1 MGLGNVFLS
10 REDVD
15 SLAVVP
21 NRLES
26 EYAEAFEAWKS
37 KDDETTRDQLLAAI
51 DPVIDRNVRGIPG
64 TDPNFMR
71 LKGKILAMNA
81 MPQYDPKQS
90 ALETYLTH
98 QLMPLRRTARQQMNV
113 LGLPDRWLLASQKL
127 SNAEVELQDE
137 LGRLPTT
144 AELAD
149 KLHISPKLIERIRH
163 TSHARNS
170 GRYLAADEEGGMGG
184 QPEVTRSLPEEYR
197 HRYVLSA
204 LHNDPKSALIYEH
217 DRSLHG
223 RMPIS
228 TAELA
233 AKLGL
238 SPGAIS
244 QRRNRIMEIANNAE
258 REIYQSAQ

>member
-10 REDVD
+10 REDMD
-15 SLAVVP
+15 SLSVTP
-21 NRLES
+21 NRLEA
-26 EYAEAFEAWKS
+26 EYADAYGAWKA
-37 KDDETTRDQLLAAI
+37 KDDETTRDRLLSAI
-51 DPVIDRNVRGIPG
+51 TPVIDRNVRGIPG
-64 TDPNFMR
+64 TDPNYMR
-71 LKGKILAMNA
+71 LRGKILAINA
-81 MPQYDPKQS
+81 MGHYDPKQS

-98 QLMPLRRTARQQMNV
+98 QLLPLRRTARQQMNV
-113 LGLPDRWLLASQKL
+113 LGLPDRRLLASREL
-127 SNAEVELQDE
+127 ESAEIELQDE

-144 AELAD
+144 GELSD
-149 KLHISPKLIERIRH
+149 KLHISPKLIERIRQ

-170 GRYLAADEEGGMGG
+170 GRYLAPDEEGGSGDR
-184 QPEVTRSLPEEYR
+184 PEVVRSLPEEYR

-217 DRSLHG
+217 DQSLHG
-223 RMPIS
+223 RTPIS
-228 TAELA
+228 TSELA

-258 REIYQSAQ
+258 REIYGS